1 MTRLLT
7 KAFEEASRLSEVDQN
22 EIAMRLLEE
31 IEGEDRWDETLA
43 KSPDALERLADKA
56 LGGRSIRSGSAS
68 AGEPLASEKVRPSS
82 GSGSDL
88 IASTTS

>member
-7 KAFEEASRLSEVDQN
+7 KAFEEASRLPDVDQD

-43 KSPDALERLADKA
+43 KSPDALGKLADKA
-56 LGGRSIRSGSAS
+56 LEDFKAGRTKKLGFD
-68 AGEPLASEKVRPSS
+68 
-82 GSGSDL
+82 DL
-88 IASTTS
+88 